1 VFAAG
6 AALRPVTDWSHY
18 NHQYTSNI
26 LNEPQSDIEAYR
38 KSSPMYFANGLKGA
52 LLICHGMVD
61 TNVHFQD
68 SVRLVQ
74 RLIELRKENW
84 SVAMY
89 PVEDHGFIED
99 TSWADE
105 YKRILKL
112 FEENLK
118 NGESSN
124 GRVTDRSR

>member
-1 VFAAG
+1 
-6 AALRPVTDWSHY
+6 
-18 NHQYTSNI
+18 
-26 LNEPQSDIEAYR
+26 
-38 KSSPMYFANGLKGA
+38 
-52 LLICHGMVD
+52 
-61 TNVHFQD
+61 
-68 SVRLVQ
+68 
-74 RLIELRKENW
+74 LIELRKENW

-89 PVEDHGFIED
+89 PVEDHGFIEA